1 MMGGSIFEFKVQNA
15 KRRIMKMNDIV
26 IISACRTAMG
36 RFGGSLKDVPSY
48 DLGAASVREALKR
61 AALDGE
67 QVDDVILG
75 SCRQAGN
82 GPNPARTAAVR
93 GGVSRSVPVITL
105 NMACPSGMRSV
116 AMASQSIRLGE
127 SEIVVAGG
135 FDSMS
140 SIPYLLK
147 GARWDGFKMG
157 NKTLEDG
164 WSDSIDPLIGQ
175 GMGETAENLRDK
187 YDISREEQDD
197 FAVSSHQKAA
207 LAQKNGWFSD
217 EIVPVQLPGA
227 KGGESVIFDRDE
239 TIRYEINREKM
250 ASIRPAFRKDGT
262 VTAGNSCG
270 LSDGSAALVVTSRE
284 MAARLGVKPL
294 FSIVSYAQVAVDPA
308 TMGEGPAYSIPAALK
323 NAGMTLGDMDIIE
336 VNEAF
341 AIQVLSN
348 EKALKW
354 DREKLN
360 VHGGAIA
367 LGHPTGIS
375 GARILVTGYHAL
387 KRLDKTFCVAAI
399 CGGGGVST
407 AMVIRRE
414 L

>member
-1 MMGGSIFEFKVQNA
+1 MELK
-15 KRRIMKMNDIV
+15 DIV
-26 IISACRTAMG
+26 IIAACRTAMG
-36 RFGGSLKDVPSY
+36 KFGGSLKNIPSWA
-48 DLGAASVREALKR
+48 LGAAAVKDAIRR
-61 AALDGE
+61 ANLQGN

-82 GPNPARTAAVR
+82 GPNPARTAAVN
-93 GGVSRSVPVITL
+93 GGVSTSAPSITL

-116 AMASQSIRLGE
+116 VMAAQ
-127 SEIVVAGG
+127 EIMSGDVEVVIAGG

-175 GMGETAENLRDK
+175 GMGETAENLYDK
-187 YDISREEQDD
+187 YKITREAQDA
-197 FAVSSHQKAA
+197 FAVESHLKAA
-207 LAQKNGWFSD
+207 KAQKNGWFD
-217 EIVPVQLPGA
+217 EEIVPVEIPA
-227 KGGESVIFDRDE
+227 KGKVPASLFDKDE
-239 TIRYEINREKM
+239 TIRYDANPEKM
-250 ASIRPAFRKDGT
+250 GFIKPAFRKDGT

-270 LSDGSAALVVTSRE
+270 LSDGAASLIVTSRKK
-284 MAARLGVKPL
+284 AAELGIKPL
-294 FSIVSYAQVAVDPA
+294 FSIVSYAQLAVDPS
-308 TMGEGPAYSIPAALK
+308 TMGEGPGYSIPAALK
-323 NAGMTLGDMDIIE
+323 NAGMTLDEMDIIE

-348 EKALKW
+348 EKVLNW
-354 DREKLN
+354 DRSKLN

-387 KRLDKTFCVAAI
+387 KGLGKTHCVAGI
-399 CGGGGVST
+399 CGGGGVTT

-414 L
+414 S

>member
-1 MMGGSIFEFKVQNA
+1 MMELK
-15 KRRIMKMNDIV
+15 DIV
-26 IISACRTAMG
+26 VIAACRTAMG
-36 RFGGSLKDVPSY
+36 KFGGTLKDIPSY
-48 DLGAASVREALKR
+48 DLGATVIRESLMRASLSG
-61 AALDGE
+61 D

-93 GGVSRSVPVITL
+93 GGVPVSVPAITL
-105 NMACPSGMRSV
+105 NMACPSGMRAIALAAQGIMSRDV
-116 AMASQSIRLGE
+116 ELAI
-127 SEIVVAGG
+127 AGG

-175 GMGETAENLRDK
+175 GMGETAENLYDK
-187 YDISREEQDD
+187 YMISRGDQDN
-197 FAVSSHQKAA
+197 FAVESHLKASA
-207 LAQKNGWFSD
+207 AQKNGWFD
-217 EIVPVQLPGA
+217 EEIVPVEIPASGSSPAYL
-227 KGGESVIFDRDE
+227 FTRDE
-239 TIRYEINREKM
+239 TIRHELNPEKM
-250 ASIRPAFRKDGT
+250 ASIKPAFKKGGT

-270 LSDGSAALVVTSRE
+270 LSDGATALIITHRRKAAE
-284 MAARLGVKPL
+284 LGIKPL
-294 FSIVSYAQVAVDPA
+294 FSIVSYAQTAVDPS
-308 TMGEGPAYSIPAALK
+308 TMGEGPAWSIPAALK
-323 NAGMTLGDMDIIE
+323 KAGMILGDMDLIE

-354 DREKLN
+354 DRSRLN
-360 VHGGAIA
+360 VNGGSIA

-387 KRLDKTFCVAAI
+387 KRQDKTLCIASI
-399 CGGGGVST
+399 CGGGGVTTS
-407 AMVIRRE
+407 MIIRRE
-414 L
+414 D

>member
-1 MMGGSIFEFKVQNA
+1 MELQ
-15 KRRIMKMNDIV
+15 DIV

-36 RFGGSLKDVPSY
+36 KFGGTLKNISSW
-48 DLGAASVREALKR
+48 DLGAVAVRDAMRR
-61 AALDGE
+61 ANITGD
-67 QVDDVILG
+67 QIDDVILG

-82 GPNPARTAAVR
+82 GPNPARSAAMR
-93 GGVSRSVPVITL
+93 GGVSPSVPAITL

-116 AMASQSIRLGE
+116 ALAAQGIMSGDVE
-127 SEIVVAGG
+127 VVISGG

-175 GMGETAENLRDK
+175 GMGETAENLYEK
-187 YDISREEQDD
+187 YRISREAQDA
-197 FAVSSHQKAA
+197 FAVESHLKAA
-207 LAQKNGWFSD
+207 AAQKNGWFNE
-217 EIVPVQLPGA
+217 EIVPIEIPAAGKTPAFL
-227 KGGESVIFDRDE
+227 FDKDE
-239 TIRYEINREKM
+239 TIRYDVNQEKM
-250 ASIRPAFRKDGT
+250 AVIKPAFRKDGT
-262 VTAGNSCG
+262 VTAGNACG
-270 LSDGSAALVVTSRE
+270 LSDGAVALIVTHRMKAAK
-284 MAARLGVKPL
+284 LGIKPL
-294 FSIVSYAQVAVDPA
+294 FSIVSYAQVAVEPS

-323 NAGMTLGDMDIIE
+323 NTGMTLDDMDIIE

-348 EKALKW
+348 EKVLNW
-354 DREKLN
+354 DRSKLN

-375 GARILVTGYHAL
+375 GARILVTGYHIL
-387 KRLDKTFCVAAI
+387 KRLGKTHCIASI
-399 CGGGGVST
+399 CGGGGVTT
-407 AMVIRRE
+407 AMIIRRE
-414 L
+414 S